1 MRILLVL
8 PIIAALVLGYGY
20 YHAASHGW
28 LYVSLMDTSAKPY
41 ASNIRNAELR
51 LLDGEGKLF
60 ASAKSDDK
68 FGVVRLIHP
77 EVGDCSAAENNASSS
92 PAAREQWQNCFQT
105 LSQWLIG
112 WAEKIQSADVKFAGC
127 DMRAVPATL
136 RKSHG
141 DWWLWWVPL
150 PHVGGKPLT
159 YFSLSI
165 NIDGANCAARA
176 F

>member
-1 MRILLVL
+1 
-8 PIIAALVLGYGY
+8 
-20 YHAASHGW
+20 
-28 LYVSLMDTSAKPY
+28 MDTSAKPH
-41 ASNIRNAELR
+41 AANIRNAELR
-51 LLDGEGKLF
+51 LLDSEGKLL

-77 EVGDCSAAENNASSS
+77 EAGGCSAAEKNASSS
-92 PAAREQWQNCFQT
+92 PAARQQWAKLFSNLVAVVDRLGGKDSVSGREVCG
-105 LSQWLIG
+105 LRYES
-112 WAEKIQSADVKFAGC
+112 
-127 DMRAVPATL
+127 VPATL

-150 PHVGGKPLT
+150 PHVGGKPRT

-176 F
+176 S